1 MPNRRTSIND
11 KLFVAVKANDTS
23 AVSALLKEGANP
35 NAEESFL
42 FRGYQPYSRP
52 VLHALL
58 RATDERGFG
67 VEVPENLE
75 ILVALL
81 DAGAEPNGRD
91 TDLFTPLRLAVLRP
105 KWLKTICLLLDRGA
119 EINAADHQGQTPL
132 LVASFGINGISVMK
146 ELLERG
152 AFVDAQS
159 DFGSTALMYAVD
171 GSILENVRLLLEF
184 GANPHLKDKH
194 GRTALDFINERT
206 GDAERLELMELL
218 SGVPKMPLEYR

>member
-1 MPNRRTSIND
+1 MPNQTTTIND
-11 KLFVAVKANDTS
+11 ELFVAVKANNTS
-23 AVSALLKEGANP
+23 AVLALLKEGANP

-42 FRGYQPYSRP
+42 FRGYQPYCRP

-58 RATDERGFG
+58 RATDERGFKE
-67 VEVPENLE
+67 EVPENLE
-75 ILVALL
+75 LLTALL
-81 DAGAEPNGRD
+81 DAGAEPNARD

-105 KWLKTICLLLDRGA
+105 EWHRTICLLLDRGA
-119 EINAADHQGQTPL
+119 EINAADVQGQTPL
-132 LVASFGINGISVMK
+132 LIASLKIDSISVIK

-171 GSILENVRLLLEF
+171 RSILENVRLLLEF
-184 GANPHLKDKH
+184 GANPHLKDRH

-206 GDAERLELMELL
+206 GDAERVELTELL
-218 SGVPKMPLEYR
+218 KRAPKFL